1 MIYEEHLAAA
11 ERSAWPLDTTI
22 AWERI
27 DRETALSEP
36 DVLAALRDAAL
47 IEGYLPVF
55 IPRIMRL
62 LWDDV
67 DATAVLSVE
76 LFDGLKHYT
85 ALARYLDRVGYVT
98 ISTLEADLIEA
109 RRGALDL
116 PYDRSNVLDYL
127 THFMCSE
134 LFAAHFFQRL
144 SRRSREAVLKE
155 LLATISR
162 DELRHSAG
170 AGDLLRK
177 RVATDPSATGRILAA
192 AESFRHYG
200 NDIVEV
206 PVAEQN
212 DFEAILAVNRK
223 VRQVCGIAP
232 TDHLKEAMRDGE
244 P

>member
-1 MIYEEHLAAA
+1 
-11 ERSAWPLDTTI
+11 
-22 AWERI
+22 
-27 DRETALSEP
+27 
-36 DVLAALRDAAL
+36 
-47 IEGYLPVF
+47 
-55 IPRIMRL
+55 

-85 ALARYLDRVGYVT
+85 ALARYLDRVGYAT
-98 ISTLEADLIEA
+98 IATLEADLIEA
-109 RRGALDL
+109 RRGAVDL
-116 PYDRSNVLDYL
+116 PYDLANVLDYL

-144 SRRSREAVLKE
+144 SRRTREPVLKE
-155 LLATISR
+155 LLATMSR

-177 RVATDPSATGRILAA
+177 RVAADPSAAGRILAA
-192 AESFRHYG
+192 AENFRHYG

>member
-1 MIYEEHLAAA
+1 VIYVEHLAAA
-11 ERSAWPLDTTI
+11 ERNGWSLDTI
-22 AWERI
+22 AWDRI
-27 DRETALSEP
+27 DRDAAVSEP
-36 DVLAALRDAAL
+36 DVLDALRDAAL

-55 IPRIMRL
+55 IPRLMGM

-76 LFDGLKHYT
+76 LYDGLKHYT
-85 ALARYLDRVGYVT
+85 GLVRYLDRVGYAT
-98 ISTLEADLIEA
+98 AAELEAGLVVA
-109 RRGALDL
+109 RRGAVEL
-116 PYDRSNVLDYL
+116 PYDRGNLLAHL

-134 LFAAHFFQRL
+134 LFAAHFFLRL
-144 SRRSREAVLKE
+144 SRRTPEPVLRE
-155 LLATISR
+155 LLSYMAR

-177 RVATDPSATGRILAA
+177 RVAADPSAAGPILAA

-200 NDIVEV
+200 NDVVTV

-223 VRQVCGIAP
+223 VRQVCGVAP
-232 TDHLKEAMRDGE
+232 IEHLKESMRDDWA
-244 P
+244 